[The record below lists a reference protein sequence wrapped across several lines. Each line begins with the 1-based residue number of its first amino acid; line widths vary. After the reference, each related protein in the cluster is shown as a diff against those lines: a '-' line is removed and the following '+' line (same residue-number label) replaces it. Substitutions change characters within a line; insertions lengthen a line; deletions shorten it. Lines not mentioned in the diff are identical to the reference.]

1 MNAAGRAITIVT
13 AFVLIMLGVA
23 AGLTLY
29 FSANLR
35 ENRAL
40 VVETH
45 DVMLTA
51 RRLLSE
57 IQDAETGQRGFLLTE
72 RQDYLEPYNRAMQQ
86 LPQLLARLKAAIQG
100 NRSQIQRASELE
112 SAIQA
117 KVGELQ
123 RTIDT
128 ARRLGFEE
136 ANKLMQNDEG
146 KRLMDNIRRVL
157 QDMMVEEQALFD
169 QRVQQTEES
178 ERRTLY
184 VTMGAAIAALAFL
197 LGAGMLLYRNNAKLR
212 AAEADIARHAALLQ
226 SALDSTRD
234 GIAAFSPSHQLVTY
248 NKHFFS
254 MLDFPEQLAKV
265 GQSFDDFARIDR
277 DRKTEMFSQ
286 LSQRVQEAG
295 ETGRAI
301 ELQFGGRALECFR
314 TTMPGG
320 GYLFSCSDL
329 TRRKQA
335 EEAAR
340 VAQKNE
346 AMGHLTGGVAHD
358 FNNLLQVIRTNLDLL
373 ARDLQGDERQ
383 LARLKSAMAG
393 TERGARLTGQLLAF
407 ARRQPLVPRAT
418 NLGRLI
424 GDMTELLRR
433 TLGERVHVE
442 AIVGGG
448 LWNTMVD
455 PTQVENAVLN
465 LAINARDAMP
475 DGGKLTIELANA
487 YLDEAYAARHDEVQ
501 SGQYV
506 MLAVTDT
513 GQGMPPEV
521 AARAFE
527 PFFTTKREGEGTGLG
542 LSQVYGFVKQS
553 GGHVKIYSEVGQGTT
568 IKLYLPRVRRP
579 EDLPVVEQSE
589 PAVGGNETVL
599 VVEDDA
605 GVRQAVSESLADL
618 GYHVLKAEN
627 AEAALAILSSG
638 ARIDLVF
645 TDVVMPGPIK
655 TRDLTRRAKELIPS
669 VAVLYTSGYTEN
681 AIIHDGR
688 LDDDVILLSK
698 PYTQEELARR
708 MRAALARGPAAKEP
722 AAGTAPAPAP
732 ASDAAPRV
740 VLVVEDDAIIRIG
753 LVDMVRD
760 AGFEVVDVG
769 TAAAALKAIDAT
781 PGIAA
786 VILDLGLPD
795 MPGAALA
802 VALRE
807 KKAGLPIIVASGASQ
822 GVLKHGDTP
831 MARVFHLPKPYTSEQ
846 LTSVLTEA
854 LA

>member
-1 MNAAGRAITIVT
+1 
-13 AFVLIMLGVA
+13 
-23 AGLTLY
+23 
-29 FSANLR
+29 
-35 ENRAL
+35 
-40 VVETH
+40 
-45 DVMLTA
+45 
-51 RRLLSE
+51 
-57 IQDAETGQRGFLLTE
+57 DAETGQRGFLLTE
-72 RQDYLEPYNRAMQQ
+72 RQDYLDPYDRAMAQI
-86 LPQLLARLKAAIQG
+86 PRLLARLKAAVQG

-112 SAIQA
+112 NAIQA

-128 ARRLGFEE
+128 ARRGGIDE
-136 ANKLMQNDEG
+136 ANKLLMTDEG
-146 KRLMDNIRRVL
+146 KRLMDGIRRIL
-157 QDMMVEEQALFD
+157 QDMMVEEEALFD
-169 QRVQQTEES
+169 QRVLATQES

-184 VTMGAAIAALAFL
+184 VTMGASLVALVLL
-197 LGAGMLLYRNNAKLR
+197 LGAGLLLFRNNTKLR

-234 GIAAFSPSHQLVTY
+234 GIAAFDPSNKLVAY

-254 MLDFPEQLAKV
+254 LLDFPEQLAHA
-265 GQSFDDFARIDR
+265 GQAFDSFAAIDR
-277 DRKTEMFSQ
+277 DRHSGIFDQ
-286 LSQRVQEAG
+286 LAQRVQEAG
-295 ETGRAI
+295 ASDAGRSI
-301 ELQFGGRALECFR
+301 EVSFGGRSLECFR
-314 TTMPGG
+314 NQMPGG

-340 VAQKNE
+340 QAQKNE

-373 ARDLQGDERQ
+373 ARDLKGDERQ
-383 LARLKSAMAG
+383 QARLRSAMAG

-418 NLGRLI
+418 NLARLI

-433 TLGERVHVE
+433 TLGERVEVE
-442 AIVGGG
+442 AVVAGG

-475 DGGKLTIELANA
+475 EGGKLTIELANA
-487 YLDEAYAARHDEVQ
+487 FLDEAYAARHDEVQ
-501 SGQYV
+501 PGQYV

-513 GQGMPPEV
+513 GHGMPPDV

-553 GGHVKIYSEVGQGTT
+553 GGHVKLYSEIGQGTT

-579 EDLPVVEQSE
+579 EELPVVETGE
-589 PAVGGNETVL
+589 PAVGGDETVL

-605 GVRQAVSESLADL
+605 GVRQAVSESLTDL

-708 MRAALARGPAAKEP
+708 MRAALARVPAPVEKPAATAT
-722 AAGTAPAPAP
+722 AAAAA
-732 ASDAAPRV
+732 ANAAAPSDGARRLA
-740 VLVVEDDAIIRIG
+740 LVVEDDAIIRIG

-769 TAAAALKAIDAT
+769 TAQAALKAIDA
-781 PGIAA
+781 GAA
-786 VILDLGLPD
+786 VAVAILDLGLPD
-795 MPGAALA
+795 MPGADLA

-807 KKAGLPIIVASGASQ
+807 KRAGLPIIVASGASQ
-822 GVLKHGDTP
+822 GDLMHGGRP
-831 MARVFHLPKPYTSEQ
+831 MTRVFHLPKPYTAEQ
-846 LTSVLTEA
+846 LAGVLSA
-854 LA
+854 SLA